1 MLESLIVFILISL
14 LSLLGYVVKRGLDM
28 VQFLIGM
35 PKESSIQSVRPAFL
49 AKHEKEE
56 DKEKI
61 FDEYYTESESV
72 VAEHVLDRHRE
83 AQAKADQIREE
94 LNAMMQDPRAGIYP
108 VDHASIDSTFI
119 PRPKEEYAQ

>member
-35 PKESSIQSVRPAFL
+35 PDQNVRPAFL

-94 LNAMMQDPRAGIYP
+94 LRNMVQDPRAGIYP
-108 VDHASIDSTFI
+108 VDHASIDSTYVL
-119 PRPKEEYAQ
+119 RPKEEYAQ

>member
-35 PKESSIQSVRPAFL
+35 PDQSARPVFL

-61 FDEYYTESESV
+61 IDEYYTESESV
-72 VAEHVLDRHRE
+72 VAEHVLNRHRE
-83 AQAKADQIREE
+83 AQAKADQLREE
-94 LNAMMQDPRAGIYP
+94 LNAMVQDPRAGMYDVP
-108 VDHASIDSTFI
+108 HSSIDSTYI

>member
-35 PKESSIQSVRPAFL
+35 PDQNARPTFL